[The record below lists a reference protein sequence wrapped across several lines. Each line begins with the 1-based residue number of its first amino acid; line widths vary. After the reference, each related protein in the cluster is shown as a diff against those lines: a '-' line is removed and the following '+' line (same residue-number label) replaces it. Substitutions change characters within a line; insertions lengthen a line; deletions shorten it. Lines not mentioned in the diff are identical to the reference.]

1 MQLFAALAMTSYVCI
16 AQPVGASYH
25 RLGFGNELTAS
36 HHRFRQTSNMKKFI
50 SIALTNP
57 AEGREA
63 DYNAWYEEQHVF
75 DVLAI
80 PGIQSAQRFR
90 LSEKSRQQLGYR
102 YMALYEIESD
112 NIENIHQAI
121 AERAGTDAMPRS
133 DAVGTD
139 RLFLDYEVISPRITA
154 EEASVKRS
162 RK

>member
-1 MQLFAALAMTSYVCI
+1 
-16 AQPVGASYH
+16 
-25 RLGFGNELTAS
+25 
-36 HHRFRQTSNMKKFI
+36 MKKFI